1 MSASYPYRHRR
12 SSHWLL
18 CLLLPALLLAQWVSL
33 SHKLAH
39 AGWPSGKAQVTA
51 LSTSYTFW
59 QVTSDSDERALHSCA
74 LFDATV
80 AADYLDACVPAL
92 SLLRASDFINAF
104 AASTIWLASIQLP
117 FSSRAP
123 PFLKH

>member
-1 MSASYPYRHRR
+1 MSTSYPFRHRY

-39 AGWPSGKAQVTA
+39 AGWPGGKAQVTV
-51 LSTSYTFW
+51 LSASYTFW

-74 LFDATV
+74 LFDATI
-80 AADYLDACVPAL
+80 AADYLDARMPTL
-92 SLLRASDFINAF
+92 SVINTTSFINAF
-104 AASTIWLASIQLP
+104 AANIVWLATIQLS

-123 PFLKH
+123 PF

>member
-1 MSASYPYRHRR
+1 MSSSYPFRHRHN
-12 SSHWLL
+12 SHWLL

-39 AGWPSGKAQVTA
+39 AGWPGGKVQVTA
-51 LSTSYTFW
+51 LSNSYTFW

-80 AADYLDACVPAL
+80 AADYLDARVPTL
-92 SLLRASDFINAF
+92 SAIDTTDFINTF
-104 AASTIWLASIQLP
+104 AANIVWLASIQLS

-123 PFLKH
+123 PF

>member
-1 MSASYPYRHRR
+1 
-12 SSHWLL
+12 L

-39 AGWPSGKAQVTA
+39 AGWPGGKAQVTA

-59 QVTSDSDERALHSCA
+59 QATSDSDERALHSCA

-80 AADYLDACVPAL
+80 AADYLDASVPAL
-92 SLLRASDFINAF
+92 SVVDTADFLNVF
-104 AASTIWLASIQLP
+104 AANIIWLASIQLH

-123 PFLKH
+123 PF